1 MVLHGTWWASS
12 ESVSW
17 FPRAGLL
24 AARLCCDLSF
34 RPAEARAPGNAG
46 WLVSVDRLLP
56 SCTPGVKLLVLSSQG
71 QCPAPRRPG
80 TEKLLRVLSVGAR
93 HSEAI

>member
-1 MVLHGTWWASS
+1 MVLHGTCWATS

-24 AARLCCDLSF
+24 AAPLCCDLSF

-46 WLVSVDRLLP
+46 WLVSADRLLP
-56 SCTPGVKLLVLSSQG
+56 SCTPGVGLLVLSSQG
-71 QCPAPRRPG
+71 QSCSQ
-80 TEKLLRVLSVGAR
+80 EAR
-93 HSEAI
+93 CRETAESAFRGS